1 MGRNPLDCL
10 QRPDATLQTCTFST
24 PTGKIEAD
32 RIQRQMA
39 AQAGI
44 EFVNVRS
51 WFCYRDQCPSV
62 AGNRVVY
69 ADVGH
74 IWVTFA
80 QHLAPLLSN
89 QLRLR

>member
-1 MGRNPLDCL
+1 MNGYDGGEGWEPALQQAVADLKLLGIRELMLSDAPGVGRNPLDCL

-44 EFVNVRS
+44 DFVNVR
-51 WFCYRDQCPSV
+51 
-62 AGNRVVY
+62 
-69 ADVGH
+69 
-74 IWVTFA
+74 
-80 QHLAPLLSN
+80 
-89 QLRLR
+89 

>member
-1 MGRNPLDCL
+1 VGRNPLDCL

-44 EFVNVRS
+44 DFVNVR
-51 WFCYRDQCPSV
+51 
-62 AGNRVVY
+62 
-69 ADVGH
+69 
-74 IWVTFA
+74 
-80 QHLAPLLSN
+80 
-89 QLRLR
+89 